1 MYTNHIH
8 ADDLAAAAV
17 RALEP
22 GAVPGIYN
30 VSDDSEL
37 RMGDWMDLV
46 AAHAGLPKPPRMP
59 RSRIAERVPPEVLS
73 FMNESRRLDNRRMK
87 AVLGVKL
94 RYPTVHEGLAHE
106 HAIGID

>member
-1 MYTNHIH
+1 
-8 ADDLAAAAV
+8 
-17 RALEP
+17 
-22 GAVPGIYN
+22 
-30 VSDDSEL
+30 VS
-37 RMGDWMDLV
+37 
-46 AAHAGLPKPPRMP
+46 
-59 RSRIAERVPPEVLS
+59 PEVLS